1 VRTAAGKPPTG
12 QVVLAAL
19 RDRGTVV
26 IVVSDD
32 GRGIDRTR
40 VLGEARR
47 RGVVDAGA
55 TDLTDDLLLRVLSR
69 SGFST
74 AGEVSEVS
82 GRGVGVDVVVTRLR
96 ELGGSVEV
104 KSAPGAG
111 TTFTLRLP
119 PTLAI
124 VQALLARVG
133 GERYALPLT
142 HVAETVELSTGAVT
156 EIDGRE
162 ALMVRDRLLPLVR
175 LRRVLAI
182 AGDPPAR
189 QPVVVL
195 QLGDRRSGLVIDRME
210 GQREIVVKTFAPP
223 KGTLPIFSGA
233 TVLGDGQPVLILDA
247 GGLV

>member
-1 VRTAAGKPPTG
+1 
-12 QVVLAAL
+12 
-19 RDRGTVV
+19 
-26 IVVSDD
+26 
-32 GRGIDRTR
+32 
-40 VLGEARR
+40 
-47 RGVVDAGA
+47 
-55 TDLTDDLLLRVLSR
+55 
-69 SGFST
+69 
-74 AGEVSEVS
+74 
-82 GRGVGVDVVVTRLR
+82 
-96 ELGGSVEV
+96 V
-104 KSAPGAG
+104 KSTEGAG

-133 GERYALPLT
+133 DERYALPLT

-195 QLGDRRSGLVIDRME
+195 QLGDRRTGLVIDRME